1 MPRTRIFFTTDVHG
15 SERCFIKFL
24 NAGQFYKANCIILGG
39 DITFKTIVPLVKK
52 KDGKVYLKFLGE
64 NFVLTSENDLAVMEK
79 RIRSIGFY
87 PHQMS
92 EEEFN
97 EFASDKR
104 KQEELFETLVVEMIK
119 RWLSIAENK
128 LKDKNVKCFI
138 SPGNDDSRIVDEYLK
153 NSKYIIYPEEQ
164 VVRLD
169 EHHEMITLGVSNIT
183 PLHCIRDM
191 EEKDIEEK
199 IDKLVSQVSDLKN
212 CIFNI
217 HVPPYGTPLDLAP
230 KLDENLKPIA
240 LPTGGVDMINVGSTS
255 VRKAIEKYQPL
266 LGLHGHIH
274 ESRGIFKIGRTLC
287 VNPGSEYTEGILKGF
302 LADITENGIRDYLIT
317 TG

>member
-24 NAGQFYKANCIILGG
+24 NAGQFYKADCIILGG
-39 DITFKTIVPLVKK
+39 DITFKAIVPLVRKG
-52 KDGKVYLKFLGE
+52 DGKVYVRFLGE
-64 NFVLTSENDLAVMEK
+64 NYILGSENEVKLMEK

-92 EEEFN
+92 EEEYN
-97 EFASDKR
+97 EYLSNKSMQD
-104 KQEELFETLVVEMIK
+104 ELFERLVVEMIK
-119 RWLSIAENK
+119 RWVNLAEEK
-128 LKDKNVKCFI
+128 LRDKNVKCFI

-153 NSKYIIYPEEQ
+153 SSKYIIYPEEQ
-164 VVRLD
+164 VVKVD
-169 EHHEMITLGVSNIT
+169 SYHEMITLGVSNIT
-183 PLHCIRDM
+183 PWHCIRDV
-191 EEKDIEEK
+191 EENVIEEK
-199 IDKLVSQVSDLKN
+199 IEKLVSQVGDIKN

-240 LPTGGVDMINVGSTS
+240 LPTGGVEMVNVGSTS
-255 VRKAIEKYQPL
+255 VRKAIERYQPL